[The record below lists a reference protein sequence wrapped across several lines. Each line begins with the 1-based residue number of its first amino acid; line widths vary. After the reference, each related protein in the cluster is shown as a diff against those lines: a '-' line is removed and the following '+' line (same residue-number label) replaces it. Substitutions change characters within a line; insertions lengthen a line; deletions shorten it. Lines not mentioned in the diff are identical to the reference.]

1 MKITYLEHSGFV
13 VEYAEY
19 VLIFDYYRG
28 KLPKVDPNKHILV
41 FASHIHPDH
50 FNKRIFKWKKDYP
63 DIKYIL
69 SDDIKAKKLSEEVIY
84 LGAHQKMELS
94 DTKAETP
101 SGTTDSGFHGEVQ
114 VETLRSTDEGV
125 AFLVHLKDKLI
136 YHAGDLNWWHWEGE
150 DPKENEEMGLA
161 YRAEIDRIRGQHID
175 VAFVPLDPRLENQYY
190 WGLDYYMRQTD
201 TDVVFPMHMWGEDYS
216 VYDRLMRE
224 PAAEGYRDRVMR
236 IEKTQ
241 QTFEIE

>member
-1 MKITYLEHSGFV
+1 MKVTYLEHSGFV
-13 VEYAEY
+13 VEYEDY

-28 KLPKVDPNKHILV
+28 KLPKFDQDKHILV

-50 FNKRIFKWKKDYP
+50 FNKRIFKWKKEYP
-63 DIKYIL
+63 DIRYIL

-84 LGAHQKMELS
+84 LGAHQKIEI
-94 DTKAETP
+94 
-101 SGTTDSGFHGEVQ
+101 GNVQ
-114 VETLRSTDEGV
+114 IETLQSTDEGV
-125 AFLVHLKDKLI
+125 AFLVYLKDKVI

-150 DPKENEEMGLA
+150 DPKENKAMGQA
-161 YRAEIDRIRGQHID
+161 YRTEIDQIKGLHID
-175 VAFVPLDPRLENQYY
+175 VAFVPVDPRLEDQYY

-201 TDVVFPMHMWGEDYS
+201 TDVVFPMHMWWEDYS
-216 VYDRLMRE
+216 VYDRLLKE

-241 QTFEIE
+241 QIFEIE